1 MHEITT
7 PLCDQHSLS
16 HPRARRRRKA
26 AGSVSLLA
34 AAAVSMALAS
44 SGQARAGTSTGSAS
58 TGAAFCQVAD
68 GTYQLGCRL
77 LPGLPDGWFVPA
89 DVAISTAVVPA
100 NVR

>member
-1 MHEITT
+1 MHEITI

-16 HPRARRRRKA
+16 HPRARRRRNV

-34 AAAVSMALAS
+34 VALTMAVAS

-77 LPGLPDGWFVPA
+77 SPGLPDGWFVPA
-89 DVAISTAVVPA
+89 DVAISTAGVPG